1 MSVSLL
7 VTTSVHTHCIAHP
20 SASYKCWTFSF
31 PQPTRLP
38 SAWKSDTAS
47 KAFRF
52 YYWIT
57 LSRTQSS
64 HLLPQRREA
73 SHHSWVRPSKCAY
86 RGPLEIIS
94 WAQSAHWR
102 DQYIM
107 FVWMAGNFVFH
118 RDHLKQ
124 TSLPLLLEY
133 SLLISEEKLFDSV
146 NSRVFLL
153 WLMRFRTICRK
164 CEGKKSCENLWQPLN
179 LLSSAAQSKAYLW
192 LPWRDMSVQGATIK
206 PKCD

>member
-1 MSVSLL
+1 MIIHVGKPPCDDFCAHSLHCSSVCFVEMLDLQSPTTYETSL
-7 VTTSVHTHCIAHP
+7 S
-20 SASYKCWTFSF
+20 
-31 PQPTRLP
+31 

-86 RGPLEIIS
+86 RGPVEIIS
-94 WAQSAHWR
+94 WAQSARWR
-102 DQYIM
+102 DQYMM

-124 TSLPLLLEY
+124 TSLPLLLEC
-133 SLLISEEKLFDSV
+133 SLLISEEKRFDSV

-164 CEGKKSCENLWQPLN
+164 CEGEKRHSWSCENLWQPLN
-179 LLSSAAQSKAYLW
+179 LLSSAAQGKVYLW
-192 LPWRDMSVQGATIK
+192 FP
-206 PKCD
+206 

>member
-1 MSVSLL
+1 MLSCNTTAARRSCNSDCIGITSFSLQTR
-7 VTTSVHTHCIAHP
+7 VAADDTDHYTEPQDETSL
-20 SASYKCWTFSF
+20 S
-31 PQPTRLP
+31 

-86 RGPLEIIS
+86 RGPVEIIS
-94 WAQSAHWR
+94 WAQSARWR
-102 DQYIM
+102 DQYMM

-124 TSLPLLLEY
+124 TSLPLLLEC
-133 SLLISEEKLFDSV
+133 SLLISEEKRFDSV

-164 CEGKKSCENLWQPLN
+164 CEGEKRHSWSCENLWQPLN
-179 LLSSAAQSKAYLW
+179 LLSSAAQGKVYLW
-192 LPWRDMSVQGATIK
+192 FP
-206 PKCD
+206 